1 MGRLYPTL
9 SNMMGTSGGASRSPR
24 LRCLLAR
31 KPRREP
37 PRNWLVSRTWVSQH
51 TSVRPVQRAA
61 LGPPLRKVSWPT
73 VAGTGEVFDA
83 ENDAAPSR
91 FDCGC
96 ATDRFL
102 PVRSRREHAPAPI
115 VMPEEKQGAGCVC
128 GLNAHVARAA
138 PSCTTELSYV
148 NRCRISRS

>member
-102 PVRSRREHAPAPI
+102 PVRSRREHAPVTI
-115 VMPEEKQGAGCVC
+115 VVPKEEQCSDSACS
-128 GLNAHVARAA
+128 LDAHIATAI
-138 PSCTTELSYV
+138 PSCTTER
-148 NRCRISRS
+148 NHMDWCRGSRS